1 MTRQDD
7 GFGRKAGPNP
17 GSQSDFTNRPSVAGG
32 PSTQAWGNNAL
43 NAQPSEVNLMAQG
56 AGGPGRP
63 VAGQRPMFGGG
74 SPVFAPMP
82 SYTPVT
88 RGSDP
93 RRQIPEPPQAAYS
106 PYAASPAQP
115 VQPLPLHQTQ
125 HASAPSYANP
135 QAPSPLNYPGAYAEP
150 APSYQSPQ
158 PGAAPGYQSSQRAA
172 PGYDTAPHYQ
182 ATDFGGQTYQ
192 PVQPASFRGADH
204 PGSQPYQA
212 PSYDSAQDYQNQT
225 YQSQTYQGQDYQSQ
239 DYQGQD
245 YQGQAHQ
252 SQAYQDQGSADAS
265 FPEQGAGDA
274 SFAEQGAGDASFAD
288 ASFADASFDQN
299 VADTNF
305 ANQNFAKPGLADSG
319 FSQQRHGFDASFPE
333 QVFPSAEPRGH
344 QDLHGGTAYRGPDRH
359 ADHGFEPFA
368 EESAQGYGEQAP
380 KGDPRRQLQAFDAI
394 YDQPP
399 QIALGSTEPARRP
412 TQDFYES
419 ERLDADF
426 LDGAQLPPPGA
437 PAKSG
442 LMFRSRSAFMVG
454 SALLGAIALGGALAF
469 AYKQSGGGLGSEPPP
484 LVQADASPVKEAPDQ
499 PGGKEF
505 PHKNKLIYDRLQNGD
520 GPESEK
526 LVPRQEDVAVPA
538 MPASDPAAM
547 PAAVAS
553 TDAVPPTT
561 QALPGAPT
569 MAMAAVD
576 ESAPDGGPRKVKT
589 MVVRPDGSLETP
601 SVPALPTEAAPAG
614 AAPVEAV
621 AALAPAAEPQ
631 LAVSPPQPAA
641 EAQQAPPAPQPV
653 AAPAPAPAPAPEA
666 KPKAQQTA
674 AATPQA
680 AAAPSK
686 YVVQVG
692 SKKTQTEALASFA
705 DMQQKYPTLLANY
718 RPIVQKADLGSK
730 GTWYRLRIGPIADK
744 TAASKLCSQL
754 KSQGLPDCLV
764 MAQ

>member
-1 MTRQDD
+1 LT
-7 GFGRKAGPNP
+7 
-17 GSQSDFTNRPSVAGG
+17 
-32 PSTQAWGNNAL
+32 
-43 NAQPSEVNLMAQG
+43 
-56 AGGPGRP
+56 
-63 VAGQRPMFGGG
+63 
-74 SPVFAPMP
+74 
-82 SYTPVT
+82 
-88 RGSDP
+88 
-93 RRQIPEPPQAAYS
+93 
-106 PYAASPAQP
+106 
-115 VQPLPLHQTQ
+115 
-125 HASAPSYANP
+125 
-135 QAPSPLNYPGAYAEP
+135 YPGAYAEP

-158 PGAAPGYQSSQRAA
+158 PGAAPGCQSSQRAA

-182 ATDFGGQTYQ
+182 ATDFGGQAYQ
-192 PVQPASFRGADH
+192 PAQPASFRGADH

-212 PSYDSAQDYQNQT
+212 SSYDSAQDYQ
-225 YQSQTYQGQDYQSQ
+225 SQDYQSQ
-239 DYQGQD
+239 DYQSQDYKTQDYQSPD
-245 YQGQAHQ
+245 YQGQAYQ
-252 SQAYQDQGSADAS
+252 SRAYQDQGFADAS

-274 SFAEQGAGDASFAD
+274 SFA
-288 ASFADASFDQN
+288 DASFDQN
-299 VADTNF
+299 FADPNF
-305 ANQNFAKPGLADSG
+305 ANQNFAKPGFADSG
-319 FSQQRHGFDASFPE
+319 FSQQQHGFDASFPE
-333 QVFPSAEPRGH
+333 QVFPGAEPRGH
-344 QDLHGGTAYRGPDRH
+344 QDLRGGTAYRGPDRH

-380 KGDPRRQLQAFDAI
+380 KSDPRRQLQAFDAI

-412 TQDFYES
+412 AQDFYES

-442 LMFRSRSAFMVG
+442 LTLRSRSAFMVG

-484 LVQADASPVKEAPDQ
+484 LVQADSTPVKEAPDQ

-505 PHKNKLIYDRLQNGD
+505 PHNNKLIYDRLQNGD

-547 PAAVAS
+547 PAPVAS

-569 MAMAAVD
+569 MAMAAAD

-614 AAPVEAV
+614 AAPVK
-621 AALAPAAEPQ
+621 AAAAPAPAAEPQ
-631 LAVSPPQPAA
+631 QLAAVTPPAPAA
-641 EAQQAPPAPQPV
+641 EAQPA
-653 AAPAPAPAPAPEA
+653 AAPAPAA

-692 SKKTQTEALASFA
+692 SKKNQTEALASFA
-705 DMQQKYPTLLANY
+705 DMQQKYPTLLASY

-730 GTWYRLRIGPIADK
+730 GTWYRLRIGPITDK